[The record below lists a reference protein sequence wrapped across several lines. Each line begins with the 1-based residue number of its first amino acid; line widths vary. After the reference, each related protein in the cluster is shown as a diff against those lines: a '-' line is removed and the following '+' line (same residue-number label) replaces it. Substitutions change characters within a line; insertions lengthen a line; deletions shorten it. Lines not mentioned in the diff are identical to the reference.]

1 MLSPGDVLVLND
13 TRVLPAR
20 LLGRRPDGRQA
31 EVLLLRPST
40 TEREWECLVRPGR
53 RLKLGT
59 RVEFDGGALQ
69 AEVGAESGGG
79 VRLVT
84 FLSTAPL
91 AEAFR
96 QVGEV
101 PVPPYIRRT
110 LTDPERYQTVYA
122 RLEGSAAAP
131 TAGLHFT
138 PALLHALRRREIG
151 LAWITLHIGLDTFR
165 PVETD
170 DPSAHPIHREWCAVP
185 VRTARAIA
193 EARANHKR
201 VVAGGTTVVRTLEAS
216 TDAAGIVKAGKRWTD
231 LFVRPGYRFRAV
243 DALLTNFH
251 LPRSTLLMLVA
262 AFAGLPLVKRAYA
275 EALAAGYRFYSF
287 GDAMLIR

>member
-1 MLSPGDVLVLND
+1 MLDPGDVLVLND

-20 LLGRRPDGRQA
+20 LLGRRPDGRPA

-53 RLKLGT
+53 RLKSGT
-59 RVEFDGGALQ
+59 RIAFDGGVLQ
-69 AEVGAESGGG
+69 AEVGAASAGG
-79 VRLVT
+79 VRRVT
-84 FLSTAPL
+84 FRSTAPL
-91 AEAFR
+91 ALAFR
-96 QVGEV
+96 QVGEA
-101 PVPPYIRRT
+101 PVPPYIRQPP
-110 LTDPERYQTVYA
+110 TDPERYQTVYA
-122 RLEGSAAAP
+122 RVEGSAAAP

-138 PALLHALRRREIG
+138 PALLEALGQREIG

-165 PVETD
+165 PVETE

-185 VRTARAIA
+185 LRTAAAIA
-193 EARANHKR
+193 RARAHHKK

-216 TDAAGIVKAGKRWTD
+216 TDAAGVVQAGQRWTD

-262 AFAGLPLVKRAYA
+262 AFAGLPLVKGAYA
-275 EALAAGYRFYSF
+275 EAVAAGYRFYSF
-287 GDAMLIR
+287 GDAMLIL